1 MRPWGKVSG
10 NCRFWRKERAFTL
23 HGTDFSLWKWQM
35 VTFQERSGREMA
47 SIEPGSAG
55 GEGYYCWNSTLRWD
69 LNRRQSHQTPRFH
82 HCTTLSHTFSN
93 EIFGGRP
100 FIKWLFSKRG
110 THWGKGVGR
119 CAILFW
125 LRKVFRFSM
134 QNLIFWDGSIN
145 VIQKSGNFAKHL
157 QILRSFAK
165 FCNFFKKSAS

>member
-1 MRPWGKVSG
+1 MSR
-10 NCRFWRKERAFTL
+10 NCTCEAMVATVGQTQRKL
-23 HGTDFSLWKWQM
+23 SILKKGTSVYITRIHFSLWKWPM
-35 VTFQERSGREMA
+35 VTFQERSGREMV

-100 FIKWLFSKRG
+100 SIKWLFSKRR

-125 LRKVFRFSM
+125 PRKVLRFSI

-145 VIQKSGNFAKHL
+145 VISL
-157 QILRSFAK
+157 ER
-165 FCNFFKKSAS
+165 